1 MEKNKDSICYVLVAK
16 CKRCARKSTLLMLT
30 IIMKGKMELYVSVP
44 CHKGQAIEL
53 PIPIPSLPVIFSL

>member
-16 CKRCARKSTLLMLT
+16 CKRCARKSTLLT